1 MNALEQVIE
10 QGSKRLAD
18 GHLITIFPE
27 GSRMSVKQLGQF
39 KIGAAKLAMQTKTPI
54 LPVSHDAG
62 KYWSRRAFIK
72 KPGTIQVTIGK
83 PILPIGNSAAKLM
96 STVKTQI
103 QTQLEQNENIL

>member
-72 KPGTIQVTIGK
+72 KPGTIQVT
-83 PILPIGNSAAKLM
+83 
-96 STVKTQI
+96 T
-103 QTQLEQNENIL
+103 